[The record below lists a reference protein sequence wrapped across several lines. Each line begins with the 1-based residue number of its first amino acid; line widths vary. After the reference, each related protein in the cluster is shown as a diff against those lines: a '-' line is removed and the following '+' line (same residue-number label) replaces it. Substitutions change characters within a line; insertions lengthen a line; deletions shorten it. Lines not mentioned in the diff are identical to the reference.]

1 MQKPCGLMLAI
12 AYKICLPP
20 PCWARQRCGTTWN
33 SGIAAAVL
41 LAMKQ
46 LPINDPAYW
55 RERAEEARRIAEQL
69 VDAVAKD
76 MMLDIARS
84 FDSLAKIAED
94 RRPSSA

>member
-1 MQKPCGLMLAI
+1 MADSQDRLQDLLAFTSTSTPR
-12 AYKICLPP
+12 LPV
-20 PCWARQRCGTTWN
+20 TWN

-41 LAMKQ
+41 LPMKQ

-69 VDAVAKD
+69 ADAVAKD

-84 FDSLAKIAED
+84 YDNLAKIAEE
-94 RRPSSA
+94 RRPSSAHST